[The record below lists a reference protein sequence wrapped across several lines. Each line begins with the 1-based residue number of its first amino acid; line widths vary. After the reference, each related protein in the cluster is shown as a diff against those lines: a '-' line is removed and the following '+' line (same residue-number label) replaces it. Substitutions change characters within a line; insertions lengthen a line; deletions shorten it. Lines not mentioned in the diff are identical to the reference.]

1 MSVLALV
8 LFKPLFFV
16 TDKNEL
22 LFLYLGS
29 FMGAGTV
36 KGYFG
41 LGYGQKIMMEAGV
54 YFKQEIQ
61 SNILL

>member
-1 MSVLALV
+1 
-8 LFKPLFFV
+8 
-16 TDKNEL
+16 
-22 LFLYLGS
+22 
-29 FMGAGTV
+29 MGAGTV

-41 LGYGQKIMMEAGV
+41 LGCGQKIMMEAGV